1 MEGLSK
7 IKSYRDLLV
16 WQKAHRLVIKI
27 YILTRKFPKEEL
39 YCLVSQMRR
48 AAISVAS
55 NIVEGSS
62 RRTRKDFS
70 NFLITALGSLNELEY
85 QVMLSLELGYIT
97 SSEAGETQPL
107 LEEVGRMLNGLINSI
122 RNSDH
127 A

>member
-1 MEGLSK
+1 MESLSK

-27 YILTRKFPKEEL
+27 YVLTRKFPREEL

-85 QVMLSLELGYIT
+85 QVMLSIELGYIT
-97 SSEAGETQPL
+97 SSEAEEIQPL
-107 LEEVGRMLNGLINSI
+107 LEEIGRMLNGLINSI
-122 RNSDH
+122 RNSNH